1 MVAPIDLQQCQDHEI
16 QLEIVADFMVQGRQ
30 QLAKVKVKN
39 TFIDVADSDDDDCD
53 ARPLMEA
60 RKTCPGSTTTRAD
73 TEDSDLDEKPVSS
86 EIVSFEEKPQTGV
99 ALEAV
104 AEARVDAKTP
114 GPCLLLQQGR
124 QNFKVKNTFIDGVES
139 EDEDDEDLPP
149 MVPTKSCPLRARSQM
164 WPPTPLQAS
173 PATGEHPVQR
183 EPAFEVTAS
192 PVITPLEQRQPEL
205 SKGGQLHGSGNCKPC
220 AWFWRPQ
227 GCVNSQ
233 ECLHCHLC
241 TAAELK
247 IRKKA
252 KRAAQKHRSAGSE
265 SPESRLEVQPMSS
278 LVAFPAAL
286 QLPVIPGPV

>member
-1 MVAPIDLQQCQDHEI
+1 MNLQQCQQDQFEI
-16 QLEIVADFMVQGRQ
+16 AADFMAQGRQ

-39 TFIDVADSDDDDCD
+39 TFIDVADSDDDDYD
-53 ARPLMEA
+53 ARPRMEA

-73 TEDSDLDEKPVSS
+73 TEHSDLDDNSWRS
-86 EIVSFEEKPQTGV
+86 ETVSFEEKSQTAGV
-99 ALEAV
+99 AIEAV
-104 AEARVDAKTP
+104 NEGIVDSRHP

-139 EDEDDEDLPP
+139 GDDDDEDLPP

-173 PATGEHPVQR
+173 PATGEDPVQL
-183 EPAFEVTAS
+183 EPALEAIPS
-192 PVITPLEQRQPEL
+192 PVITPLEQRKPEL
-205 SKGGQLHGSGNCKPC
+205 SKGGQLHGSGKCKPC

-252 KRAAQKHRSAGSE
+252 KRAAQKHPSGSE
-265 SPESRLEVQPMSS
+265 SPENHLEVQPMPNSMH
-278 LVAFPAAL
+278 LPAVM
-286 QLPVIPGPV
+286 QLPVIPGLV